1 MENIFG
7 GETFG
12 GGESVDDAD
21 EGWSDSGDDG
31 YDTATASRTSW
42 PTLRQFCVFLENR
55 VGKLHELLK
64 HIEKHDLRVVALS
77 IVDSVDFAVAR
88 VMVNQTDRAR
98 ELFNL
103 NGFTFFE
110 NDVIGVVL
118 PDDPQPYLKI
128 FLALLGAEMNI
139 HYTYPLNY
147 RRGTQGVIA
156 IHVEDTEMAMQI
168 LEHRGF
174 ELVTESDLTDDPF
187 A

>member
-1 MENIFG
+1 MDDLLG
-7 GETFG
+7 GQTFG
-12 GGESVDDAD
+12 DDFED
-21 EGWSDSGDDG
+21 PSDDGWSGDDDNG
-31 YDTATASRTSW
+31 YETATLNRTSW

-55 VGKLHELLK
+55 VGKLHDLLR
-64 HIEKHDLRVVALS
+64 HIEKHDLKVVALS
-77 IVDSVDFAVAR
+77 IVDTVDFAVAR

-98 ELFNL
+98 ELFKL

-128 FLALLGAEMNI
+128 FLCLLGAEMNI

-156 IHVEDTEMAMQI
+156 IHVEDTEKAMQI
-168 LEHRGF
+168 LESNGF
-174 ELVTESDLTDDPF
+174 EIVTESDLTDDPF

>member
-1 MENIFG
+1 MTNLFG
-7 GETFG
+7 DEDSF
-12 GGESVDDAD
+12 DD
-21 EGWSDSGDDG
+21 SDDNDWSGDDSG
-31 YDTATASRTSW
+31 YDTATAARTSW

-55 VGKLHELLK
+55 VGKLHELLR

-77 IVDSVDFAVAR
+77 IVDTVDFAVAR

-98 ELFNL
+98 ELFDL
-103 NGFTFFE
+103 NGFTYFE

-156 IHVEDTEMAMQI
+156 IHVEDTEMAMRV
-168 LEHRGF
+168 LEDRGF

-187 A
+187 G

>member
-1 MENIFG
+1 MDNIFD
-7 GETFG
+7 
-12 GGESVDDAD
+12 DDASID
-21 EGWSDSGDDG
+21 DPDDSDWSGDDDDG
-31 YDTATASRTSW
+31 YETATMERTSW

-55 VGKLHELLK
+55 VGKLHELLR

-77 IVDSVDFAVAR
+77 IVDTVDFAVAR

-98 ELFNL
+98 ELFDL
-103 NGFTFFE
+103 NGFNYFE
-110 NDVIGVVL
+110 NDVVGVVL

-156 IHVEDTEMAMQI
+156 IHVEDTETAMQI
-168 LEHRGF
+168 LESCGF
-174 ELVTESDLTDDPF
+174 EIVTESDLNDDPF